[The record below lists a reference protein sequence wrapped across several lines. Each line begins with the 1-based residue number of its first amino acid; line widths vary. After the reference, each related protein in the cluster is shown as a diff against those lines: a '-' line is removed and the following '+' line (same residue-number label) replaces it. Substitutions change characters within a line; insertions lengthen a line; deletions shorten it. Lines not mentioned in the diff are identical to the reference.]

1 MKPMGVI
8 FYMRVENNDYLNE
21 EEYHKRKYQILKEQS
36 KLRKKRKGKRISER
50 DKARKEYERRK
61 NK

>member
-1 MKPMGVI
+1 
-8 FYMRVENNDYLNE
+8 MRVENNDYLNE